1 MEEITWFRLNSG
13 WLCTKDSNGIICYT
27 VSTDVEAHK
36 FWMSEYDN
44 RRRVSSAIC
53 QMLTKSCSLP
63 NARKIVSILHN
74 RANQSQRLHAPALN
88 IPNVTTEDLLIGIA
102 SAAGK
107 GLNSHE
113 IFEIMKA
120 AASKQSDP
128 VKALV
133 GISDDLYKLMNLRP
147 TLWVKQDLGILDTE
161 TLMIK
166 NNQFVMAA
174 ARNDLDKVERFLALG
189 QDLTVLH
196 SEMKYTALHAAADF
210 GSGDTLRAILKTGVV
225 LLP

>member
-1 MEEITWFRLNSG
+1 MKWRPINFGHLSLTPGAAYPQLYVRCAQLTA
-13 WLCTKDSNGIICYT
+13 LIMTI
-27 VSTDVEAHK
+27 
-36 FWMSEYDN
+36 DN
-44 RRRVSSAIC
+44 HSLLPF

-63 NARKIVSILHN
+63 NARKIAAILYN
-74 RANQSQRLHAPALN
+74 RAAQSNRVREPALN
-88 IPNVTTEDLLIGIA
+88 IPHVTTEDLLIGIA

-107 GLNSHE
+107 GLVSNE
-113 IFEIMKA
+113 IFEFMKA

-133 GISDDLYKLMNLRP
+133 GIAEDLFTLMNLRP
-147 TLWVKQDLGILDTE
+147 TLWVKRDLGILDTE

-174 ARNDLDKVERFLALG
+174 ARNDYAKVQELLDLG
-189 QDLTVLH
+189 QELTALH

-210 GSGDTLRAILKTGVV
+210 GAGDALKLILKTGAPRV
-225 LLP
+225 LSNKLLIV